1 MFNPDSCL
9 TCICNIWRVKRP
21 RATFWPTP
29 KAKPQWPD
37 RQGACYTHHLVPCRV
52 RRQKKGIKPQ
62 SFPMQVFS
70 KSTLASA
77 ARKRCVRGNQR
88 FGCVSAA
95 LPWFSSP
102 ALCSTPRGD
111 VMRPQPPPT
120 TSPVVLVFIP
130 LYLHSP
136 SPPSPSFLI
145 FINLSSSSDSLLYTH
160 HHHQLHSHL
169 NTHHLHPYPHP
180 HFLILISILNLIVIL
195 IFFQTYYYWY

>member
-111 VMRPQPPPT
+111 VMRPQPPPPPPPSSSSS
-120 TSPVVLVFIP
+120 SPCTFILLLLLLPASSSLSIYHLLQIHFFILIIINFILILILIIFIP
-130 LYLHSP
+130 I
-136 SPPSPSFLI
+136 LI
-145 FINLSSSSDSLLYTH
+145 LTSLSSSPS
-160 HHHQLHSHL
+160 
-169 NTHHLHPYPHP
+169 
-180 HFLILISILNLIVIL
+180 
-195 IFFQTYYYWY
+195 